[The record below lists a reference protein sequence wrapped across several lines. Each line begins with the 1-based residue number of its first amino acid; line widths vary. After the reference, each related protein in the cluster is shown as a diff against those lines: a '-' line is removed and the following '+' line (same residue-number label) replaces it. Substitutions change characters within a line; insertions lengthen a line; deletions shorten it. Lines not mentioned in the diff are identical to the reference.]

1 MTIIRNFIR
10 YFIQLY
16 LNGIIFILFILG
28 YCFLNLLRIFRIMK
42 KSLFFIL
49 PVVILALLLTP
60 VYLLFNYFM
69 APFGNER
76 QQIVEYVIIPKTSLQ
91 DAAQFLEK
99 ERVIRSAKALRIW
112 MRFNKTER
120 KMRAGLAIFNRGD
133 GIKTAATRLLFA
145 KPIEISVMVPEGLTI
160 DQTAQHI
167 ARSYPVDTAKF
178 VALCHDSAFIASC
191 GIQAPSLEG
200 YLFPSTYRLPEKA
213 SAEEIIKRM
222 TAQHSA
228 VWSQITVQP
237 ELAAKLSHHQI
248 VTMASIVEREATL
261 NSEQPRISGVFH
273 NRLRLGYPLGA
284 DPTVRYALKKF
295 SGALRV
301 SELNSNSPYNTRKFP
316 GLPPGPICSPGKG
329 ALEAAANPLA
339 TKDMYFVA
347 KWDGSGEHDFSV
359 TNAEHDRKKI
369 AIRNY
374 NEMRKRK
381 ASREK

>member
-1 MTIIRNFIR
+1 
-10 YFIQLY
+10 
-16 LNGIIFILFILG
+16 
-28 YCFLNLLRIFRIMK
+28 
-42 KSLFFIL
+42 
-49 PVVILALLLTP
+49 
-60 VYLLFNYFM
+60 
-69 APFGNER
+69 
-76 QQIVEYVIIPKTSLQ
+76 
-91 DAAQFLEK
+91 
-99 ERVIRSAKALRIW
+99 
-112 MRFNKTER
+112 
-120 KMRAGLAIFNRGD
+120 MRAGLAIFNRGD

-145 KPIEISVMVPEGLTI
+145 KPIEISIMIPEGLTI

-167 ARSYPVDTAKF
+167 ARSCPLDTAKF
-178 VALCHDSAFIASC
+178 AALCHDSAFIASC
-191 GIQAPSLEG
+191 GIQATSLEG

-213 SAEEIIKRM
+213 PVEEIIKRM
-222 TAQHSA
+222 TAQHNA
-228 VWSQITVQP
+228 VWSQITVQQ

-261 NSEQPRISGVFH
+261 HSEQPRISGVFH

-329 ALEAAANPLA
+329 ALEAAANPLV

-374 NEMRKRK
+374 NELRKRK